1 MAKRTGPTNVHLRQL
16 IVGLE
21 KVAKAN
27 SATVWKDVAKALA
40 KPRRQKVEVNLVDID
55 RYAEKGQTVVVPG
68 TVLAKGDLTKEVTIA
83 AWRFSP
89 AAEEKIKKANG
100 TILSIGELLEKNPNG
115 KKVKIMV

>member
-21 KVAKAN
+21 KTAKAN
-27 SATVWKDVAKALA
+27 NAAVWKDVANALS

-55 RYAEKGQTVVVPG
+55 RHAEKGQTVVVPG
-68 TVLAKGDLTKEVTIA
+68 TVLAKGDITKAVTIA

-89 AAEEKIKKANG
+89 VAEEKIKKAKG
-100 TILSIGELLEKNPNG
+100 EVLSIKELLEKNPKG
-115 KKVKIMV
+115 KKIKIMV